1 MLGKKDPQGRFFDHY
16 VYEHHLPLDHELLR
30 IHEEVDF
37 SFVEEET
44 RDLYEEGMGRPSW
57 PPEVLTRMLFLE
69 YYSNLSDVQVSE
81 QCVYNMLY
89 RWFVGLKLG
98 EATPDDTT
106 LVVFRKRL
114 GQERVERFF
123 NKINEQARSRG
134 ILVGRHKILD
144 ASHVIANV
152 AIPSTVGLLRQA
164 REKVLR
170 EIEKRYPV
178 CAKTLEETY
187 GKGDRQGRRVTEEEL
202 VREVELTQAFFSE
215 AKGKYTEETDQA
227 IEQMEG
233 MLYGEEKIASL
244 VDPDARWGYKD
255 EDHPFC
261 GYKVHVGCDESE
273 IVTSVDLLLGNE
285 NEGAEKNVRSLL
297 EKEREQGMEHGAV
310 VADALYDSAE
320 NRKAIHEEK
329 TTKGE
334 PVKAYIP
341 SRQREKNLDRF
352 RYEMKRDRVIC
363 PAKQVSIGK
372 SPHEQ
377 GHLYYFS
384 VESCWNCPYREDC
397 PPLNE
402 GRVRVF
408 VSEDYQLKLLD
419 ENPER
424 KEALKKRPL
433 IERRFGG
440 AKKWHGLGRA
450 RYWGKAK
457 VAIQALMTFLVM
469 NVKRMIR
476 LLKIRKEETELLETG

>member
-1 MLGKKDPQGRFFDHY
+1 MLGRKDPQGRFFDRY
-16 VYEHHLPLDHELLR
+16 VYENHLPQDHELVR
-30 IHEEVDF
+30 IDREVDF
-37 SFVEEET
+37 SFVEAET
-44 RDLYEEGMGRPSW
+44 RDLYREDFGRPSW
-57 PPEVLTRMLFLE
+57 PPEVLFRMLFLE

-81 QCVYNMLY
+81 QCIYNMLY
-89 RWFVGLKLG
+89 RWFVGLKVG

-106 LVVFRKRL
+106 LVVFRRRL
-114 GQERVERFF
+114 GEERLERFF
-123 NKINEQARSRG
+123 KKINEQAKALG
-134 ILVGRHKILD
+134 LLVGRHKILD
-144 ASHVIANV
+144 ATHVIANV

-164 REKVLR
+164 RKKVLR
-170 EIEKRYPV
+170 VIGKKYPV
-178 CAKTLEETY
+178 CARKLEESY
-187 GKGDRQGRRVTEEEL
+187 GEGDSQGRRATEEEL
-202 VREVELTQAFFSE
+202 VKEVELTRAFFSE
-215 AKGKYTEETDQA
+215 AKGRYTEGTDQ
-227 IEQMEG
+227 IITEMEE
-233 MLYGEEKIASL
+233 MLYGEEKVASL

-261 GYKVHVGCDESE
+261 GYKVHIGCDESE
-273 IVTSVDLLLGNE
+273 LVTSVDVLSGNE

-297 EKEREQGMEHGAV
+297 EKEREQGMGHEAV
-310 VADALYDSAE
+310 VADALYDSSE

-329 TTKGE
+329 TTEGE

-341 SRQREKNLDRF
+341 SRQKEKNLDRF

-363 PAKQVSIGK
+363 PVKQLSIGK

-384 VESCWNCPYREDC
+384 VESCRNCPYWEDC

-440 AKKWHGLGRA
+440 GKKWLGLGRA

-469 NVKRMIR
+469 NVKRMVK
-476 LLKIRKEETELLETG
+476 LLQIRKEERRLLEMG